1 MFNNE
6 VNYIVF
12 GEGFIKFIVDNFN
25 WNFDILIIIIN
36 ENSLYYE
43 IDELEMRNYGL
54 FYIYGNNLSFVI
66 YNFIGDWIGFVYF
79 R

>member
-66 YNFIGDWIGFVYF
+66 YNFIGD
-79 R
+79 